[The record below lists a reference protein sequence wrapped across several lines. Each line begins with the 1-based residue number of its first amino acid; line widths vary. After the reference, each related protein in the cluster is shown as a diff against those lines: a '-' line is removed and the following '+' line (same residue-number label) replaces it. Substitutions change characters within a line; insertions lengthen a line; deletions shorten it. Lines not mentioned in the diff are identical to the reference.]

1 MSNNKIY
8 LAVVETAGAS
18 LAPYLLY
25 VENITPFISC
35 ASAIVGLFYIST
47 KAINEFKKKQDN
59 G

>member
-1 MSNNKIY
+1 MANNKIY

-35 ASAIVGLFYIST
+35 ISAIVGLFYIST
-47 KAINEFKKKQDN
+47 KAINEFKKNKNN